1 MNEMEELHPTRLEEL
16 LTRLKQDPK
25 ISPTNKEAI
34 LQFIDYCAA
43 EGLTRSQQRK
53 HLYSF
58 FTIFKKFAPEAFE
71 LRNAPEDQI
80 KEIMAA
86 IYRSDYAEWTK
97 VMFGQ
102 TLNKFYR
109 IENDGIVPKKCRFIR
124 TSPKRPKAVTREDL
138 YTKEELEAIF
148 RSTNNIRDL
157 ALFRTL
163 YETGA
168 RPAEILLT
176 RIGDVTFNEKG
187 DFIFIHGVKNTPDR
201 TIQLIEAGIVLR
213 EWIKRHPKG
222 RNVHNPIDTSAP
234 LWVKMEQNRC
244 ANCGVE
250 PNMHERYG
258 CNHYVPVEV
267 ERMKYAAAVR
277 AFKQACKRAGVN
289 KRNNKLY
296 NLRHTRITEACMFMS
311 HEQLCKFAGWAPG
324 SDRVRV
330 YSHLISED
338 VNQAIRKH
346 YNIGTEKEQE
356 FITCPICGQRNPPGS
371 LECRNCKRPL
381 SLESKAKLDQLSEA
395 VKLIAEL
402 QEEGKLEGLLKL
414 VKSVPI

>member
-1 MNEMEELHPTRLEEL
+1 MNPMEELHPTRLEQL
-16 LTRLKQDPK
+16 LERLKEDPEL
-25 ISPTNKEAI
+25 SSENKQAI
-34 LQFIDYCAA
+34 LEFIDHCAA

-58 FTIFKKFAPEAFE
+58 FTIFRKFAPEAFE
-71 LRNAPEDQI
+71 LRDAPEEEI
-80 KEIMAA
+80 KVIMAA
-86 IYRSDYAEWTK
+86 IYRSEYAEWTK

-124 TSPKRPKAVTREDL
+124 TSPKRPRAVTREDL
-138 YTKEELEAIF
+138 YTQEELEAIF

-157 ALFRTL
+157 ALFQTL

-168 RPAEILLT
+168 RPAEMILAK
-176 RIGDVTFNEKG
+176 IGDVTFNEKG
-187 DFIFIHGVKNTPDR
+187 DFIFIRGVKNTPDR
-201 TIQLIEAGIVLR
+201 TIQLVESGVVLR

-222 RNVHNPIDTSAP
+222 VNVHNPVDTSAP
-234 LWVKMEQNRC
+234 LWIKMEQNCC

-250 PNMHERYG
+250 PNRHASHG
-258 CNHYVPVEV
+258 CNQYVPVDM
-267 ERMKYAAAVR
+267 ERMKYANVVR
-277 AFKQACKRAGVN
+277 NFKKACERAGVN

-296 NLRHTRITEACMFMS
+296 NFRHTRITEACMFMS

-338 VNQAIRKH
+338 VNQAIRK
-346 YNIGTEKEQE
+346 YYSIGTGNQQE
-356 FITCPICGQRNPPGS
+356 DITCPVCGQKNPSRS

-381 SLESKAKLDQLSEA
+381 SLRSATELDKLSKAISR
-395 VKLIAEL
+395 IAEL
-402 QEEGKLEGLLKL
+402 EEKGKLDRLLKL
-414 VKSVPI
+414 LDRE